1 MNEFL
6 CSLDD
11 VCGCISSLTEVDQ
24 GADGNLFY
32 IAKMHTTDEL
42 VEALTA
48 GEPTRAKLLD
58 ACEHT
63 IGKYA
68 RQEINAYKSML
79 SKSIDGIDML
89 AVMAASVGNQEVV
102 MRVLGNKH
110 SEIKHICTN
119 PPRELLHCMGK
130 RGLSPTVLTVLL
142 QHCGPSIAKA
152 AAIFSQYVN
161 SSGLAVRLHDACVE
175 AVACIR
181 NLLELEPRARSW
193 DQVALTP
200 TVRALGNASE
210 SFDIK
215 APQHLARSVHV
226 AVCHM
231 PHDAP
236 SLRISRLS
244 KALTLCIQ
252 GNMFESTQLSVPFL
266 RKVLRDMQST
276 SPRKRTSEWCP
287 PATECIPVELR
298 RDFHIMI
305 AIEKHLPRGAGA
317 VRVAMLTEAVMQ
329 PGGFF
334 EEGTTRR
341 SVDQAVHHVMRKCAH
356 QVIKQIGDDAGVK
369 YIKSETPAC
378 TIGHLEL
385 DACGSARL
393 LLHVRELIACM
404 AAKDKCSRSQW
415 RASRSSRQVA
425 AAARRGVTERE
436 GS

>member
-11 VCGCISSLTEVDQ
+11 VCGCISSLVEVDYD
-24 GADGNLFY
+24 ANSNLFY

-42 VEALTA
+42 VEVLTSCA
-48 GEPTRAKLLD
+48 PTRERLLD
-58 ACEHT
+58 ACERT
-63 IGKYA
+63 MGKYA
-68 RQEINAYKSML
+68 CQEVSAYKAML
-79 SKSIDGIDML
+79 GKSIDGIDML
-89 AVMAASVGNQEVV
+89 AVMAASVGNQETVV
-102 MRVLGNKH
+102 RVLGNKH
-110 SEIKHICTN
+110 TEIKHVCVN

-161 SSGLAVRLHDACVE
+161 SSGIAIRLHDACVE
-175 AVACIR
+175 AVSCIR
-181 NLLELEPRARSW
+181 ILMQLEPRARSW

-200 TVRALGNASE
+200 SVNALGNANE
-210 SFDIK
+210 SFEIK
-215 APQHLARSVHV
+215 GPQHLAQPASVS
-226 AVCHM
+226 ACHS
-231 PHDAP
+231 PHNGP
-236 SLRISRLS
+236 SLRISRLF

-252 GNMFESTQLSVPFL
+252 GNMFGSTTLCVPFL
-266 RKVLRDMQST
+266 RKTLRDLQSM

-287 PATECIPVELR
+287 PAKDSVPTELR

-305 AIEKHLPRGAGA
+305 AIEKHIPRGAGTM
-317 VRVAMLTEAVMQ
+317 RVAALTDSVMQ

-334 EEGTTRR
+334 EEGITRK

-356 QVIKQIGDDAGVK
+356 QVIKQMGDCAGLK
-369 YIKSETPAC
+369 YIKSETQAC
-378 TIGHLEL
+378 MIGHLEF

-393 LLHVRELIACM
+393 LLHVRELITCM
-404 AAKDKCSRSQW
+404 VAKDKRSRSQW
-415 RASRSSRQVA
+415 RASRSSRQLA
-425 AAARRGVTERE
+425 AAARRGNADRE